1 MKHLVEHLAK
11 MGLVIA
17 MVASLAACSD
27 EPPTASDIQQAAAQ
41 AMEMDID
48 RQIGGDNPD
57 LKKEIMSEIPKVN
70 SVSLQGCEKQSAD
83 AYHCKFT
90 ITLIYK
96 GDTQVHD
103 GSAIMAKDKSGGWT
117 MTDIK

>member
-1 MKHLVEHLAK
+1 MKHLVEYLAK

-17 MVASLAACSD
+17 MAASLAACSD

-48 RQIGGDNPD
+48 RQIGGDNPE
-57 LKKEIMSEIPKVN
+57 LKKEIMSEIPKVKN
-70 SVSLQGCEKQSAD
+70 VSLQGCEKQGAD

-90 ITLIYK
+90 ITLDYK
-96 GDTQVHD
+96 GEAQVHD
-103 GSAIMAKDKSGGWT
+103 GSAVMAKGKSGGWT